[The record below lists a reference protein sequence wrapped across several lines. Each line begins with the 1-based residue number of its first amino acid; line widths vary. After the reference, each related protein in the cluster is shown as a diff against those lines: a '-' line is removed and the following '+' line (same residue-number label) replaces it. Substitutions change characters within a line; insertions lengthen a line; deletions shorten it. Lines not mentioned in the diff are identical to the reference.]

1 MAPMAGSRKQEI
13 ERKYAVG
20 PDAVLPDLAE
30 VAGVGGVRP
39 VEHHLEAVYFD
50 TEDFDLVGA
59 RVTLRR
65 RTGGSDAGW
74 HLKEP
79 GTSAQARAETHLPVA
94 SSTDEVPASLVE
106 EVAPVTGGRP
116 LRPVARVTTLRREHV
131 LVGGD
136 GAELAQV
143 CDDEVDAERL
153 VVPRRRRAWREWE
166 VELAGAPPEFLDVVE
181 AHLRAAGAVPSAAP
195 SKLVQALGADAG

>member
-1 MAPMAGSRKQEI
+1 MAGSRKQEI

-20 PDAVLPDLAE
+20 PEAALPDLGE

-39 VEHHLEAVYFD
+39 VEHRLEAVYFD
-50 TEDFDLVGA
+50 TEDLDLMQA

-74 HLKEP
+74 HLKQP
-79 GTSAQARAETHLPVA
+79 GASSQARAETQLPLGA
-94 SSTDEVPASLVE
+94 SADEVPTALVE
-106 EVAPVTGGRP
+106 EVAALAGVRP
-116 LRPVARVTTLRREHV
+116 LVPVARVTTLRREHV
-131 LVGGD
+131 LVDAD

-153 VVPRRRRAWREWE
+153 LAPRRHRAWREWE
-166 VELAGAPPEFLDVVE
+166 VELAGAPAEFLDAVE
-181 AHLRAAGAVPSAAP
+181 AHLRAAGAAPSAAP
-195 SKLVQALGADAG
+195 SKLAQALGTDAH